1 MGLFELEMSLNSFS
15 IAKKIKSSISNSSMI
30 RKMFEQGAVMKRKY
44 GADKVFDFSLGNPN
58 VEPPAVFKRE
68 LIRLAAK
75 PLPLKHGYAPNAG
88 FADTRQ
94 AIAKQVSKTCDLNLS
109 ADHIV
114 MSCGAAGALNV
125 IFKSLLD
132 PNDEVIVPMP
142 YFVEYPFYIDNYG
155 GVTKFVRTRK
165 DFSLDIEAISK
176 AINKKTKAVLINSPN
191 NPTGKV
197 YSSKNIQA
205 LAALLKKKGKT
216 FHKTIYL
223 VSDEPYNEI
232 VYDRVIVP
240 SVLKSYTNSIVACS
254 YSKTLSLPGERI
266 GYIAVN
272 PEIDDCRD
280 LISALI
286 LCTRILGFVHAPALM
301 QRIVVKLQNAAVD
314 VNVYQNKRDLLCKG
328 LSKAGYKFAKP
339 QGAFYLFVKSP
350 LPDDVAFTKILLQKN
365 ILVVPGSG
373 FGAAG
378 YFRIAYC
385 VDDKTIVNSMRGF
398 TEAIRETSGK

>member
-1 MGLFELEMSLNSFS
+1 MA
-15 IAKKIKSSISNSSMI
+15 IAKKIKASMSNSSMI
-30 RKMFEQGAVMKRKY
+30 RKMFEDGAVLKKKY
-44 GADKVFDFSLGNPN
+44 GADKVYDFSLGNPN
-58 VEPPAVFKRE
+58 VEPPDVFKKQ
-68 LIRLAAK
+68 LIRLAKEQIAM
-75 PLPLKHGYAPNAG
+75 KHGYAPNAG
-88 FADTRQ
+88 FAETRQ
-94 AIAKQVSKTCDLNLS
+94 AIAAKINKTYGLKLT

-132 PNDEVIVPMP
+132 PKDEVIVLKPF
-142 YFVEYPFYIDNYG
+142 FVEYPFYVTNYG
-155 GVTKFVRTRK
+155 GVVKFVKTK
-165 DFSLDIEAISK
+165 DDFSLDIEAISK
-176 AINKKTKAVLINSPN
+176 AIGKKTKAIMINSPN
-191 NPTGKV
+191 NPTGRV
-197 YSSKNIQA
+197 YSQKNIKD
-205 LAALLKKKGKT
+205 LAALLRKKSRELN
-216 FHKTIYL
+216 HTIYL

-232 VYDRVIVP
+232 VYDNVKVP
-240 SVLKSYTNSIVACS
+240 GVLKAYANSIVAYS

-272 PEIDDCRD
+272 PKLYDAKE

-314 VNVYQNKRDLLCKG
+314 VKVYQKKRDLLCAG
-328 LSKAGYKFAKP
+328 LARVKYHFAKP

-350 LPDDVAFTKILLQKN
+350 ITDDVEFIKILLKKN

-373 FGAAG
+373 FGCPG

-385 VDDKTIVNSMRGF
+385 VDDNTIINAIPGF
-398 TEAIRETSGK
+398 AEAIRECS